1 MNTPEY
7 QAPKHIRAVV
17 EELAAIEK
25 VSDIPSYMEE
35 TTMKKDMIFAP
46 IMLLIG
52 VLLFLLRATGMT
64 AHIVI
69 SVIGVLA
76 LIAYTVLTKKNW
88 KIPSLE
94 ILMRAFY
101 GVALI
106 TGIVIMNVHG
116 IVALAV
122 IHKVSA
128 VLFMALI
135 IVLLIHKAAMNKK
148 A

>member
-1 MNTPEY
+1 
-7 QAPKHIRAVV
+7 
-17 EELAAIEK
+17 
-25 VSDIPSYMEE
+25 
-35 TTMKKDMIFAP
+35 MKKDLIFAP

-76 LIAYTVLTKKNW
+76 LIAYTVLTKKEW
-88 KIPSLE
+88 KIPALE

-106 TGIVIMNVHG
+106 TGIVIMNLHG

-122 IHKVSA
+122 IHKISA

>member
-7 QAPKHIRAVV
+7 QAPKHIRAVA

-25 VSDIPSYMEE
+25 ASDIPSYMEE

-76 LIAYTVLTKKNW
+76 LIAYTVLTKKEW
-88 KIPSLE
+88 KIPALE

-116 IVALAV
+116 IVALAL

-128 VLFMALI
+128 VLFLAMLV
-135 IVLLIHKAAMNKK
+135 VLLVSKVASNKK

>member
-1 MNTPEY
+1 
-7 QAPKHIRAVV
+7 
-17 EELAAIEK
+17 
-25 VSDIPSYMEE
+25 
-35 TTMKKDMIFAP
+35 MKKDMIFAP

-52 VLLFLLRATGMT
+52 VLLFLLSATGMT

-76 LIAYTVLTKKNW
+76 LIAYTVLTKKEW
-88 KIPSLE
+88 KIPALE

-116 IVALAV
+116 VVALAV

>member
-1 MNTPEY
+1 M
-7 QAPKHIRAVV
+7 
-17 EELAAIEK
+17 EK
-25 VSDIPSYMEE
+25 DL
-35 TTMKKDMIFAP
+35 IFAP

-64 AHIVI
+64 AHIAI
-69 SVIGVLA
+69 SVVGILV
-76 LIAYTVLTKKNW
+76 LIAYTVLTKKDW
-88 KIPSLE
+88 KIPALE
-94 ILMRAFY
+94 IIMRAFY

-106 TGIVIMNVHG
+106 TGIVILNVHG
-116 IVALAV
+116 IAALAV

-135 IVLLIHKAAMNKK
+135 IVLLTHKLVTTKK

>member
-1 MNTPEY
+1 
-7 QAPKHIRAVV
+7 
-17 EELAAIEK
+17 
-25 VSDIPSYMEE
+25 
-35 TTMKKDMIFAP
+35 MKKDLIFTP
-46 IMLLIG
+46 IMLVIG
-52 VLLFLLRATGMT
+52 VLLFLLRATGMP

-69 SVIGVLA
+69 SVIGVLV
-76 LIAYTVLTKKNW
+76 LIAYTVLTKKGW
-88 KIPSLE
+88 KIPALE

-101 GVALI
+101 GIALI

-128 VLFMALI
+128 ALFLAMLV
-135 IVLLIHKAAMNKK
+135 VLLVSKAVSNKK

>member
-1 MNTPEY
+1 
-7 QAPKHIRAVV
+7 
-17 EELAAIEK
+17 
-25 VSDIPSYMEE
+25 
-35 TTMKKDMIFAP
+35 MKKDMIFAP

-76 LIAYTVLTKKNW
+76 LIAYTVLTKKEW
-88 KIPSLE
+88 KIPALE

-116 IVALAV
+116 IVALAI
-122 IHKVSA
+122 IHKASA
-128 VLFMALI
+128 VLFMALM
-135 IVLLIHKAAMNKK
+135 IVLLTHKAVTNKK

>member
-7 QAPKHIRAVV
+7 QAPKHIRAVA

-25 VSDIPSYMEE
+25 ASDIPSYMEE

-52 VLLFLLRATGMT
+52 VLFFLLRATGMT

-76 LIAYTVLTKKNW
+76 LIAYTVLTKKEW
-88 KIPSLE
+88 KNPALE

-116 IVALAV
+116 IVALGI

>member
-1 MNTPEY
+1 
-7 QAPKHIRAVV
+7 
-17 EELAAIEK
+17 
-25 VSDIPSYMEE
+25 
-35 TTMKKDMIFAP
+35 MKKDLIFAP

-76 LIAYTVLTKKNW
+76 LIAYTVLTKKEW
-88 KIPSLE
+88 KIPALE

-116 IVALAV
+116 IVALALV
-122 IHKVSA
+122 HKVSA
-128 VLFMALI
+128 VLFLAMLV
-135 IVLLIHKAAMNKK
+135 VLLVSKAASNKK